1 MSNKEEIKMESK
13 ICPYCK
19 MTIPKRATK
28 CPYCQERI
36 GFANEMV
43 KFGNALIWLGIF
55 IFIFL
60 LIFCLLG
67 CISIDLGFTSIE
79 EKLTD
84 PNWIAARITIE
95 RDDFRKMTI
104 FRGPWIEAYLGDGL
118 RLCAYKKADLEYQIY
133 LQVNPFSSWHSY
145 DYAYDSDGKKLWMT
159 SQFRPVVS
167 WIVQDCFISVSKKYL
182 QNHSSSGIR
191 FKLYPE
197 EMKEKVFFIPPAYI
211 QAFLSVTEDVQ
222 N

>member
-1 MSNKEEIKMESK
+1 MESK

-67 CISIDLGFTSIE
+67 CISIEETSNISYDPRR
-79 EKLTD
+79 LTD
-84 PNWIAARITIE
+84 PNWIAARITTE
-95 RDDFRKMTI
+95 KDDYKKLITI
-104 FRGPWIEAYLGDGL
+104 SGPWVGYIYKIKL
-118 RLCAYKKADLEYQIY
+118 RAYKQYDKDNY
-133 LQVNPFSSWHSY
+133 FSY
-145 DYAYDSDGKKLWMT
+145 DLYIITYPGSWTYEYAYDSDGKKLWMT
-159 SQFRPVVS
+159 SQFD
-167 WIVQDCFISVSKKYL
+167 IVAGDIRQHIFIDVNRKYL
-182 QNHSSSGIR
+182 ENHSSSGIR
-191 FKLYPE
+191 LKLYPE
-197 EMKEKVFFIPPAYI
+197 GWREEIHFIPPAYI
-211 QAFLSVTEDVQ
+211 QAFLSVTEDMQ